1 MRDTL
6 GGHHRR
12 PTDRQVNKHRITG
25 RQAGKQAAPTSPTN
39 PIWCEEGTTL
49 NQTAA
54 RCSRLVQRRTA
65 TAATNDTRYLFWMLQ
80 EANKLANE

>member
-25 RQAGKQAAPTSPTN
+25 RQAAPTSPTN

-65 TAATNDTRYLFWMLQ
+65 TNDTRYLFWMLQ